1 VGREGGRGLRDAG
14 LFFNIENILSRRK
27 KKRIGA
33 GMGSLVWFILAISKA
48 ALPASILVGVGV
60 MCPPEHSWLG

>member
-1 VGREGGRGLRDAG
+1 
-14 LFFNIENILSRRK
+14 LSRRK